1 MNVQRKNLSM
11 EILQNY
17 IKIFDL
23 PLGDT
28 VCKDLIKQFE
38 ECKDQQEEIKLE
50 GHRSF
55 NQITLHNHDNWKK
68 YEDWLNYVFKES
80 VRFYIEKSG
89 VTEKQFPQQYA
100 FEAFRMKRY
109 MPNDIDE
116 FNDHVDV
123 GNHESAK
130 RFLAFFFYLNDT
142 DDESGCTEFPHFN
155 LRVVPKT
162 NRMLVFPPMWTYLHA
177 GRKVTGKTPKYTMGS
192 YLHYF

>member
-1 MNVQRKNLSM
+1 MSVQRKSLSM
-11 EILQNY
+11 ETLQNY

-28 VCKDLIKQFE
+28 VCKELIKQFE

-89 VTEKQFPQQYA
+89 ITEKQFPQQYA

-109 MPNDIDE
+109 MP
-116 FNDHVDV
+116 NDHVDV

-155 LRVVPKT
+155 LKVVPKT

-192 YLHYF
+192 YLHYV

>member
-1 MNVQRKNLSM
+1 M
-11 EILQNY
+11 ETLQNY

-28 VCKDLIKQFE
+28 VCKELIKQFE

-89 VTEKQFPQQYA
+89 ITEKQFPQQYA

-155 LRVVPKT
+155 FKVVPKT

-192 YLHYF
+192 

>member
-1 MNVQRKNLSM
+1 M
-11 EILQNY
+11 ETLQNY

-28 VCKDLIKQFE
+28 VCKELIKQFE

-68 YEDWLNYVFKES
+68 YEDWLNYVFKEA

-100 FEAFRMKRY
+100 FEAFRMK
-109 MPNDIDE
+109 DI
-116 FNDHVDV
+116 
-123 GNHESAK
+123 
-130 RFLAFFFYLNDT
+130 
-142 DDESGCTEFPHFN
+142 
-155 LRVVPKT
+155 
-162 NRMLVFPPMWTYLHA
+162 
-177 GRKVTGKTPKYTMGS
+177 
-192 YLHYF
+192 

>member
-11 EILQNY
+11 ETLQNY

-28 VCKDLIKQFE
+28 VSKELIEEFE
-38 ECKDQQEEIKLE
+38 KNKDQQEEIKLD

-55 NQITLHNHDNWKK
+55 TQITLHNHDNWKRF
-68 YEDWLNYVFKES
+68 EDWLNHVFKEAIS
-80 VRFYIEKSG
+80 FYVDKTGITG
-89 VTEKQFPQQYA
+89 KQFPQQYA

-142 DDESGCTEFPHFN
+142 DDESGCTECPHFN
-155 LRVVPKT
+155 LKVVPKT

-177 GRKVTGKTPKYTMGS
+177 GRKVTGNTPKYTMGS
-192 YLHYF
+192 YLHYV